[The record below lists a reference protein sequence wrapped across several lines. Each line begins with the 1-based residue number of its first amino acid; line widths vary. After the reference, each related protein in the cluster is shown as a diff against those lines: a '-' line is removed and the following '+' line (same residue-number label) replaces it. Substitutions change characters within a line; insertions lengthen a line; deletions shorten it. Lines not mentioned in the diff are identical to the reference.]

1 MKLRLLTIILTL
13 IYTLNNMNAQSV
25 YDFEVVNNK
34 GEKVALS
41 TYKGKLLLIVNTATA
56 CGFTPQY
63 DDLEKLYEKYSAKG
77 LEILDFPC
85 NQFGGQ
91 APGTDAEIQEFC
103 SLKFGTKFPRFQKI
117 EVNGEGAAP
126 LYKYLKS
133 QKSFAGFK
141 DGHKI
146 GEILKKMLSEADP
159 DYASKPDIKWNFT
172 KFLVD
177 KTGKVVCRFE
187 PTADFEEIT
196 AEVEKNL

>member
-41 TYKGKLLLIVNTATA
+41 IYKGKLLLIVNTATE

-177 KTGKVVCRFE
+177 KTGQVVCRFE